1 MDSNAWQ
8 HLFIKKFNL
17 YIMTSMDFSKSSIVS
32 HHFSKKAFGG
42 LNEFEVRDYLNVL
55 AEEILRLQ
63 EQTLQQERQIREQKE
78 TIEDCRDREQILK
91 ESITVVQKITEKIRK
106 DAETQSEMILQSA
119 HDKKDLI
126 IREARESLQSI
137 YDDIAE
143 LKRFYIQFKTNL
155 TASIKAHLE
164 MLEKDSPV
172 FSSLLGSS
180 DSSEEETERGNPS
193 VGKSG
198 EEVASLQ
205 ELGLESEA
213 SADSKMSE
221 KESPSP
227 EEEEADSLAKSL
239 KSLSEDFL

>member
-8 HLFIKKFNL
+8 HLFIKKINL
-17 YIMTSMDFSKSSIVS
+17 HIITSMDFSKSNIVS
-32 HHFSKKAFGG
+32 HHFSKKLFGG

-63 EQTLQQERQIREQKE
+63 EQTLQHERQIREQKE

-137 YDDIAE
+137 YDDIAG

-172 FSSLLGSS
+172 FSSLLESS
-180 DSSEEETERGNPS
+180 VSSEEETEKDNLS

-198 EEVASLQ
+198 EEVASLK
-205 ELGLESEA
+205 ELESGDQA
-213 SADSKMSE
+213 GGKMPE
-221 KESPSP
+221 KESFSS
-227 EEEEADSLAKSL
+227 EEEGDSLAKSL